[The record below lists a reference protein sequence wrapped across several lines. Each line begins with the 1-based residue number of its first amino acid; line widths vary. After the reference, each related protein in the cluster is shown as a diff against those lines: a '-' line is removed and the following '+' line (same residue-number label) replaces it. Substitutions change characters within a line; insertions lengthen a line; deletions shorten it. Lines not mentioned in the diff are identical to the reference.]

1 MCRTCAASRAH
12 THDGRV
18 RGGEYGGENGG
29 RLVDATV
36 ALKAAEQAHESALEA
51 LLRAPQDPAGR
62 RRRHMYL
69 GNITHRSSTGSL
81 LFGKCPISAAVR
93 SLYVHG
99 AGRVSL
105 GLVVRRRLW
114 WTCRLCSSGH
124 QRRRPVSSRRSSS
137 WDLAVCLTL
146 WLAYSLHMMRAYAH
160 SQVDRGGGMSVA
172 GAAIRAACGKRVDL
186 AAVAYFFLVFH
197 LCQGISQE
205 LAEYTRGAS
214 ERPLWNLFEGGGAEV
229 LLLFQLLGA
238 ALEAGAH
245 LEAELGGRGRVA
257 LRRAGA
263 SAAFIRSPPFL
274 VWVALGVGWDL
285 LLVCEYF
292 DEEGEPLAANPNRER
307 ARLCAVAGVVKT
319 VGEVIIAAM
328 YP

>member
-1 MCRTCAASRAH
+1 MSSSLLPPPPPARWHAAHVPRLGHTCAASRAH

-69 GNITHRSSTGSL
+69 GNIYAPQHRFAPVRQVSHIRGR
-81 LFGKCPISAAVR
+81 R

-124 QRRRPVSSRRSSS
+124 QRRRPVI
-137 WDLAVCLTL
+137 
-146 WLAYSLHMMRAYAH
+146 H
-160 SQVDRGGGMSVA
+160 
-172 GAAIRAACGKRVDL
+172 
-186 AAVAYFFLVFH
+186 
-197 LCQGISQE
+197 
-205 LAEYTRGAS
+205 
-214 ERPLWNLFEGGGAEV
+214 
-229 LLLFQLLGA
+229 
-238 ALEAGAH
+238 
-245 LEAELGGRGRVA
+245 LGGRLHGTWPC
-257 LRRAGA
+257 A
-263 SAAFIRSPPFL
+263 SL
-274 VWVALGVGWDL
+274 CGWL
-285 LLVCEYF
+285 
-292 DEEGEPLAANPNRER
+292 
-307 ARLCAVAGVVKT
+307 
-319 VGEVIIAAM
+319 IAST
-328 YP
+328 

>member
-1 MCRTCAASRAH
+1 MSFH
-12 THDGRV
+12 
-18 RGGEYGGENGG
+18 GG
-29 RLVDATV
+29 RGEVRTNTP
-36 ALKAAEQAHESALEA
+36 KAQMVET
-51 LLRAPQDPAGR
+51 R
-62 RRRHMYL
+62 RRGYNTFTRSASPIGARSAPVSL
-69 GNITHRSSTGSL
+69 RSSPVAPTLGAVGILPARRGKIELLIAGVAVFAPAAVAALMFTALGVLLLGSSTDVVDEQIV
-81 LFGKCPISAAVR
+81 FVWPPSSAAGFISA
-93 SLYVHG
+93 
-99 AGRVSL
+99 
-105 GLVVRRRLW
+105 VV
-114 WTCRLCSSGH
+114 
-124 QRRRPVSSRRSSS
+124 
-137 WDLAVCLTL
+137 LAVCLTL

>member
-1 MCRTCAASRAH
+1 MVET
-12 THDGRV
+12 
-18 RGGEYGGENGG
+18 
-29 RLVDATV
+29 
-36 ALKAAEQAHESALEA
+36 
-51 LLRAPQDPAGR
+51 R
-62 RRRHMYL
+62 RRGYNTFTRSASPIGARSAPVSL
-69 GNITHRSSTGSL
+69 RSSPVAPTLGAVGILPARRGKIELLIAGVAVFAPAAVAALMFTALGVLLLGSSTAVVDEQIV
-81 LFGKCPISAAVR
+81 FVWPPSSAAGFISA
-93 SLYVHG
+93 
-99 AGRVSL
+99 
-105 GLVVRRRLW
+105 VV
-114 WTCRLCSSGH
+114 
-124 QRRRPVSSRRSSS
+124 
-137 WDLAVCLTL
+137 LAVCLPL

-307 ARLCAVAGVVKT
+307 ARLCALLGVLKT
-319 VGEVIIAAM
+319 IGEVIEAALM

>member
-1 MCRTCAASRAH
+1 VGILP
-12 THDGRV
+12 GR
-18 RGGEYGGENGG
+18 RGQ
-29 RLVDATV
+29 T
-36 ALKAAEQAHESALEA
+36 A
-51 LLRAPQDPAGR
+51 LLIAGVAVFAPAAIAAFLFTALVVCL
-62 RRRHMYL
+62 L
-69 GNITHRSSTGSL
+69 GSSTAVVDEQIVFVWPPSSAAG
-81 LFGKCPISAAVR
+81 FISA
-93 SLYVHG
+93 
-99 AGRVSL
+99 
-105 GLVVRRRLW
+105 VV
-114 WTCRLCSSGH
+114 
-124 QRRRPVSSRRSSS
+124 
-137 WDLAVCLTL
+137 LAVCLTL

>member
-1 MCRTCAASRAH
+1 MVET
-12 THDGRV
+12 
-18 RGGEYGGENGG
+18 
-29 RLVDATV
+29 
-36 ALKAAEQAHESALEA
+36 
-51 LLRAPQDPAGR
+51 R
-62 RRRHMYL
+62 RRGYNTFPPSASPIGARSAPVSL
-69 GNITHRSSTGSL
+69 RSSPVAPTLGAVGVLPARRGKIELLIAGVAVFAPAAVAALMFTALGVLLLGSSTAVVDEQIV
-81 LFGKCPISAAVR
+81 FVWPPSSAAGFISA
-93 SLYVHG
+93 
-99 AGRVSL
+99 
-105 GLVVRRRLW
+105 VV
-114 WTCRLCSSGH
+114 
-124 QRRRPVSSRRSSS
+124 
-137 WDLAVCLTL
+137 LAVCLAL

-274 VWVALGVGWDL
+274 AWVALGVGWDL

>member
-1 MCRTCAASRAH
+1 MVET
-12 THDGRV
+12 
-18 RGGEYGGENGG
+18 
-29 RLVDATV
+29 
-36 ALKAAEQAHESALEA
+36 
-51 LLRAPQDPAGR
+51 R
-62 RRRHMYL
+62 RRGYNTFPPSASPIGARSAPVSL
-69 GNITHRSSTGSL
+69 RSSPVAPTLGAVGILPARRGKIELLIAGVAVFAPAAVAALMFTALGVLLLGSSTDVVDEQIV
-81 LFGKCPISAAVR
+81 FVWPPSSAAGFISA
-93 SLYVHG
+93 
-99 AGRVSL
+99 
-105 GLVVRRRLW
+105 VV
-114 WTCRLCSSGH
+114 
-124 QRRRPVSSRRSSS
+124 
-137 WDLAVCLTL
+137 LAVCLTL